1 MKKIFKNYVVI
12 WMIAVIIFNILCFV
26 TPNEIPGYYKINAT
40 FWVVYIL
47 IMIAFAGQLYCANI
61 AFKAE
66 NAKKLFYNMP
76 LITISYAGLAV
87 MLIVG
92 GLCMAIPDLPAWLG
106 AILCIL
112 VLGFTAISV
121 TKAATA
127 ADIVQDTDSR
137 IEADTLFIKSLT
149 ADAESLISKA
159 KTEEAA
165 KACKKVYEAIRYS
178 DPMSNP
184 ALAGLESQIAIKFSE
199 FSKAVEN
206 GEDIGNLGG
215 EVITL
220 VDDRNKKCKLMK

>member
-40 FWVVYIL
+40 FWGVYIL

-76 LITISYAGLAV
+76 LVTVSYAGLAV

-92 GLCMAIPDLPAWLG
+92 GLCMALPDLPAWLG
-106 AILCIL
+106 AILCLL
-112 VLGFTAISV
+112 VLGFTALSV

-127 ADIVQDTDSR
+127 ADIVQDTDTKIKS
-137 IEADTLFIKSLT
+137 DTLFIKSLT

-159 KTEEAA
+159 KTEEAS

-206 GEDIGNLGG
+206 GDDAGKSADGLIILIE
-215 EVITL
+215 
-220 VDDRNKKCKLMK
+220 DRNRKCKMLK